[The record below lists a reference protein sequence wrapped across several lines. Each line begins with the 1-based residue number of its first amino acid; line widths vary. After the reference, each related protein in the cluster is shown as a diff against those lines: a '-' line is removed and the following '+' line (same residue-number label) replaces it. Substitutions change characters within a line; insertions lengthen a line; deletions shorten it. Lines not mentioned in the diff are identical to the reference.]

1 MSGLEPEAIV
11 DDAALRYS
19 SLEGV
24 SKSPTCEEIV
34 SQLAG
39 RGTVNESLPLVLHVR
54 VVTGHG
60 GGPEK
65 TILNSPRFLRP
76 LGYRAALAYLH
87 PPQDPGFALLKERA
101 EAAGA
106 ELISIPDRGPA
117 DVSVIWRLV
126 RLCRQRRVAIWHG
139 HDYKSNAL
147 GLLIRRLWRMR
158 LVTTL
163 HGWTN
168 LSGRVPLY
176 VRIDKWC
183 LPRYEAAICVSE
195 DLVAQCRALGLP
207 ADRVHLVHNAID
219 TRDYARRRPRSEAQ
233 RAWGLAE
240 DALLVGAVG
249 RLSEEKGFD
258 LLIRA
263 VHRLRQQ
270 GLPVVLWIAGEG
282 PARPTLERLIA
293 ELGAAA
299 YVRLLGHLADPRG
312 LYEALDLFVLSSH
325 REGLPNVV
333 LEAMALEAPVL
344 ATRVAGVPS
353 LVEDGRSGLIV
364 PPGDLPGLTAAME
377 RLLADPPLRLSL
389 AEEARRR
396 VQTHFSFDRRM
407 AKVAQIYDRLL
418 ARPSAS
424 PADAPSVHG
433 DGS

>member
-1 MSGLEPEAIV
+1 MSRLEPEAIV
-11 DDAALRYS
+11 DDASSGNS
-19 SLEGV
+19 SLKEGGEP
-24 SKSPTCEEIV
+24 SACAE
-34 SQLAG
+34 LASRSTG
-39 RGTVNESLPLVLHVR
+39 CGTVDEGLPLVLHVR

-65 TILNSPRFLRP
+65 TILNSPRFLPP

-87 PPQDPGFALLKERA
+87 PPQDPGFALLKQRA

-117 DVSVIWRLV
+117 DVSVIWHLA

-195 DLVAQCRALGLP
+195 DLVAQCHALGLP
-207 ADRVHLVHNAID
+207 ANRVHLVHNAID
-219 TRDYARRRPRSEAQ
+219 TRDYARRRPPSEAK
-233 RAWGLAE
+233 RAWGLDE

-282 PARPTLERLIA
+282 PARPALERLIG
-293 ELGAAA
+293 ELGAAT

-312 LYEALDLFVLSSH
+312 LYEALDLFVLSSY

-333 LEAMALEAPVL
+333 LEAMALQAPVL

-364 PPGDLPGLTAAME
+364 PPGDLPALVRAME
-377 RLLADPPLRLSL
+377 RLLADPALRLSL

-396 VQTHFSFDRRM
+396 VQTDFSFDRRM

-418 ARPSAS
+418 ARPSAA
-424 PADAPSVHG
+424 PAGTPSVHG

>member
-1 MSGLEPEAIV
+1 
-11 DDAALRYS
+11 
-19 SLEGV
+19 
-24 SKSPTCEEIV
+24 
-34 SQLAG
+34 
-39 RGTVNESLPLVLHVR
+39 
-54 VVTGHG
+54 
-60 GGPEK
+60 
-65 TILNSPRFLRP
+65 
-76 LGYRAALAYLH
+76 
-87 PPQDPGFALLKERA
+87 
-101 EAAGA
+101 
-106 ELISIPDRGPA
+106 
-117 DVSVIWRLV
+117 VIWRLA

-195 DLVAQCRALGLP
+195 DLVAQCHALGLP
-207 ADRVHLVHNAID
+207 ANRVHLVHNAID
-219 TRDYARRRPRSEAQ
+219 TRDYARRRPPSEAK
-233 RAWGLAE
+233 RAWGLDE

-282 PARPTLERLIA
+282 PARPALERLIG
-293 ELGAAA
+293 ELGAAT

-312 LYEALDLFVLSSH
+312 LYEALDLFVLSSY

-333 LEAMALEAPVL
+333 LEAMALQAPVL

-364 PPGDLPGLTAAME
+364 PPGDLPALVRAME
-377 RLLADPPLRLSL
+377 RLLADPALRLSL

-424 PADAPSVHG
+424 PADAPSGHG